1 MARYVTVPED
11 GIPKYITNG
20 PWDTDDPSTIIVAPG
35 NVLMLEEEAF
45 AAGFQWS
52 PGAGVGFA
60 PDPSSDDEH
69 GHGPGHDHG
78 HHKGHDRGHGHD
90 KGKDDK

>member
-1 MARYVTVPED
+1 MPRYVTVPED

-60 PDPSSDDEH
+60 PDPDQDDDHH
-69 GHGPGHDHG
+69 GRGHDQHG
-78 HHKGHDRGHGHD
+78 QGHGHGHD
-90 KGKDDK
+90 HHQDDK